1 MIALASPLS
10 LRACDTSDEVFLAAL
25 YRSTRDDL
33 APLAADEAMLAQLL
47 ALQHQAQVQGTRA
60 MFPQAEHFLIARDGV
75 PIGRLVLDRNAA
87 RIHVVDLALLPEA
100 RGHGWGGAV
109 LCALQQ
115 LARDSALPLTLSVSV
130 ANTGARRLYGRHGFA
145 AYGGN
150 SVQESL
156 HWRASDGVSIR
167 PACDTK

>member
-10 LRACDTSDEVFLAAL
+10 LRACDTSDDVFLAAL

-75 PIGRLVLDRNAA
+75 PIGRLVLDRNDE
-87 RIHVVDLALLPEA
+87 RIHLVDMALMPSA
-100 RGHGWGGAV
+100 RGHGTGGAI
-109 LCALQQ
+109 LRMLQQ
-115 LARDSALPLTLSVSV
+115 LAGDSALSLTLRVNV
-130 ANTGARRLYGRHGFA
+130 ANTGARQLYRRHGFA
-145 AYGGN
+145 THESNA
-150 SVQESL
+150 VQESL
-156 HWRASDGVSIR
+156 HWRALDKAST
-167 PACDTK
+167 AAAAA